1 MVYKMKQ
8 EDVRRKMAN
17 WSLWGFF
24 DDGDGTPKDMRTV
37 VIQGKEVAVAGPDYS
52 VRLPLREMSM
62 LLKLLDGHFE
72 TIRDGVIMY
81 DDAHRGD

>member
-1 MVYKMKQ
+1 MRQ
-8 EDVRRKMAN
+8 EDVRRKMDN

-24 DDGDGTPKDMRTV
+24 DDGDGTPKDARTV
-37 VIQGKEVAVAGPDYS
+37 VIHGKEVAVAGPDYS

-72 TIRDGVIMY
+72 TIRDGVIMF
-81 DDAHRGD
+81 DDIHRGD